1 MNTVITGANRGIGL
15 ELARQCQGRGDQVTG
30 LCRQTSPELKEL
42 GVDVVEGVEVRSPGS
57 LPEVGKVDLLILNA
71 GIWADEKLGELDY
84 ASMLEQ
90 FEVNTLGPL
99 RVVEALVDRLNSG
112 AKVGLMT
119 SLMGSIAENSSGGR
133 YGYRISKAALNAAG
147 VSLAHDL
154 KPKGVSVALLH
165 PGYVATDMTKH
176 RGTTQPPESV
186 KGLLAVLDD
195 LNLDNSGGFW
205 NFRGESLPW

>member
-1 MNTVITGANRGIGL
+1 MTA
-15 ELARQCQGRGDQVTG
+15 
-30 LCRQTSPELKEL
+30 LCRKGSAELTAL
-42 GVDVVEGVEVRSPGS
+42 GVDIVEGVEVRCPGP
-57 LPEVGKVDLLILNA
+57 LAEVGQVDLLILNA

-84 ASMLEQ
+84 GSILEQ

-99 RVVEALVDRLNSG
+99 RVLESLLERLAEN
-112 AKVGLMT
+112 AKVAILT

-147 VSLAHDL
+147 MSLSHDL
-154 KPKGVSVALLH
+154 RARGISVALLH

-176 RGTTQPPESV
+176 RGTTQPDESV
-186 KGLLAVLDD
+186 AGLLEVLDR
-195 LNLDNSGGFW
+195 LTLENSGSFW